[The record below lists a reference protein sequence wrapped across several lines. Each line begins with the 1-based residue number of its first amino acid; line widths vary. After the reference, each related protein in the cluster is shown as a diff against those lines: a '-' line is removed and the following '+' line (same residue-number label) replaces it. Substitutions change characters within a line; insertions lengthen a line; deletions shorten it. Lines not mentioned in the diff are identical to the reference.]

1 MSPSIQTRENRARA
15 WEIKFL
21 VNPAL
26 AEQIRGWARSR
37 LMPDPNGQGAHRDG
51 YQISSLYFDT
61 DQLDVFHRRGSFGRG
76 KYRIRRYG
84 ESDWVFLERKLR
96 TRNQLTKRRS
106 IVGLGDVEQLTETAP
121 QHDWAGY
128 WFYRRLRLR
137 QLGPVCQVTYGRTAR
152 VAMTQY
158 GPIRLT
164 LDSQLCAKPADG
176 PSFRAAGGTA
186 FCGDHNILELKFRQ
200 AMPTLFKCLVE
211 EFALSPKRLSKY
223 RLGAVALELDAPAP
237 VIPIPDRAYEYA

>member
-1 MSPSIQTRENRARA
+1 MSPSLQTRENRARA

-37 LMPDPNGQGAHRDG
+37 LMSDPNGRGAHRDS

-61 DQLDVFHRRGSFGRG
+61 EQLDVFHRRGSFGRG

-96 TRNQLTKRRS
+96 TRQQLTKRR
-106 IVGLGDVEQLTETAP
+106 VMVELGDLEQLGETAP
-121 QHDWAGY
+121 QDDWAGY

-137 QLGPVCQVTYGRTAR
+137 QLGPVCQVTYHRTAR
-152 VAMTQY
+152 IALTQY

-164 LDSQLCAKPADG
+164 LDSHLRARPADS
-176 PSFRAAGGTA
+176 PWFSAAGGMA
-186 FCGDHNILELKFRQ
+186 FCGDQVILELKFRQ
-200 AMPTLFKCLVE
+200 AMPVLFKCLVE
-211 EFALSPKRLSKY
+211 EFVLNPKRISKY
-223 RLGAVALELDAPAP
+223 RLAAVALELDAPLP
-237 VIPIPDRAYEYA
+237 TIPIADRTYEYA

>member
-21 VNPAL
+21 VNARL

-37 LMPDPNGQGAHRDG
+37 LMPDPNGRGAHGDS
-51 YQISSLYFDT
+51 YQINSLYFDT
-61 DQLDVFHRRGSFGRG
+61 DHLDVFHRRGSYGRG

-96 TRNQLTKRRS
+96 TRQQLTKRRVM
-106 IVGLGDVEQLTETAP
+106 VGLGDLEQLSEAAP

-137 QLGPVCQVTYGRTAR
+137 RLGPVCQVTYDRTAR

-164 LDSQLCAKPADG
+164 LDSHLCARPADA
-176 PSFRAAGGTA
+176 PRFSAAGGTA
-186 FCGDHNILELKFRQ
+186 FCGDQVILELKFRQ
-200 AMPTLFKCLVE
+200 AMPTLFKCLVDE
-211 EFALSPKRLSKY
+211 VALSPKRLSKY
-223 RLGAVALELDAPAP
+223 RLAAVALEPDAPAP
-237 VIPIPDRAYEYA
+237 MIPIADRAYEYA